1 MTAARHRRRRPEQRP
16 RYALIIEGRGG
27 GSDIHALR
35 ALLKQLLRRYHF
47 RALDVREETEPER
60 ITYTQVFTELRC
72 DVQQR
77 RAARIS
83 PHHDQKET
91 SS

>member
-60 ITYTQVFTELRC
+60 PSTQTMNLSAWPITAIGERGNLI
-72 DVQQR
+72 R
-77 RAARIS
+77 RE
-83 PHHDQKET
+83 Q
-91 SS
+91 